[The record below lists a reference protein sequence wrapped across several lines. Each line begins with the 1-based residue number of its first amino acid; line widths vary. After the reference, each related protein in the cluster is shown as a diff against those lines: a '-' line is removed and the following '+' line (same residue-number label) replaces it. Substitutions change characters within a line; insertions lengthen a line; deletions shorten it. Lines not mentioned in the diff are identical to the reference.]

1 MEEERDVRV
10 AEGERVSDH
19 RGKRNNELLVSGG
32 GRIQTTK
39 GRGAVMVMVKGRD
52 CQ

>member
-10 AEGERVSDH
+10 AEDERFSGH
-19 RGKRNNELLVSGG
+19 RGKGNNELLVSGG

-39 GRGAVMVMVKGRD
+39 GRGEVMVMIKGRD
-52 CQ
+52 